1 MPPFAQ
7 PQVRDD
13 AMINTTI
20 PAQIINPK
28 LLFRG
33 IHLTLTDAMRAALA
47 EKTERLLRHEPR
59 IDRIRIDIELDATRG
74 REIFVAKGHIEV
86 GGPDLIAS
94 VTSEDAYKA
103 VDLLI
108 DKLDRLIRRRTSLF
122 KTRRHRDP
130 RVTENST

>member
-1 MPPFAQ
+1 
-7 PQVRDD
+7 
-13 AMINTTI
+13 MINTTI